1 MSQPIIRLG
10 DLTSHGG
17 VVVSA
22 APSSIV
28 EGKPPARVGDMTSCP
43 IPGHGSNPIVSGD
56 STCIIDGSPV
66 ARQGDLTACGAMLI
80 ASQASSSTE

>member
-22 APSSIV
+22 ASASLV

-43 IPGHGSNPIVSGD
+43 IPGHGANPIVSGD
-56 STCIIDGSPV
+56 GTCVIDGSPV
-66 ARQGDLTACGAMLI
+66 ARQGDVTACGATLI
-80 ASQASSSTE
+80 ASQSTSQSG